1 MLDNIREVGSSGV
14 SMCDRATVS
23 SVTQVAVSS
32 VSSVSVG
39 SVSVSGP
46 LSKMKSTSVSSTVD
60 AGSSVTIGHMLDNNR
75 EVGSSGE
82 SMCDRATVSSVT
94 QVAVSSESSVSVG
107 SVSVSG
113 PLSKVEST
121 SVSST
126 VDARSSV
133 TIGHML
139 DNIREVGSSGVSMC
153 DRATVSSVTQVAV
166 SSVSSVSIGSV
177 SVSRPLSHTTYQESE
192 SEHICSV
199 DIKQRIPM

>member
-1 MLDNIREVGSSGV
+1 
-14 SMCDRATVS
+14 MCDRATVS

-39 SVSVSGP
+39 SVSVS
-46 LSKMKSTSVSSTVD
+46 VS
-60 AGSSVTIGHMLDNNR
+60 R
-75 EVGSSGE
+75 
-82 SMCDRATVSSVT
+82 
-94 QVAVSSESSVSVG
+94 
-107 SVSVSG
+107 

-126 VDARSSV
+126 VDAGSSV

-166 SSVSSVSIGSV
+166 SSVSYVSVGSV
-177 SVSRPLSHTTYQESE
+177 SVSGPLSQMKSTSVSSTVDAGSSVTIGRMLDNIRKVGSSGVSMCDRATVSSVTQVAVS
-192 SEHICSV
+192 SASSVSVGSICFSRGV
-199 DIKQRIPM
+199 SHATDQ